1 MPRVF
6 PFAERSHARLPDRLG
21 GRGRQDAKSQD
32 ARSTDSETA
41 GSPDAGAKTRKG
53 KSRASRTE
61 ATITRAERSEAAI
74 HEREP
79 ADGLTIGDV
88 GRLLGRRWL
97 VILLPTVA
105 AFGLAV
111 AFVQVVPPR
120 YTAESKLL
128 LESRDSALTRLQ
140 QDRGELPQ
148 PIDEQAVASQVQVVM
163 SRDIARE
170 AIKSLGLVG
179 NAEFDPMVDGVG
191 GVQQVLVMLGLAQNP
206 LDREPVDRVLEKY
219 FDRLLVYPAG
229 KSRILTIE
237 FRSKDPVLAAKA
249 ANTIADLYL
258 SSLAAAKVDT
268 ARYASTWLGT
278 NIETLRSRVAE
289 AEAKVEAFRARNGLI
304 GSGGTTNQP
313 LAAQQL
319 AEISTQLTQA
329 RAAQADAGA
338 KAKLIREMMRDGR
351 GFEIPDVANNELI
364 RRLVE
369 QRIGLKAQLALEART
384 LLPQHPRMKELRAQ
398 LEGLEGQIRAAAD
411 RAVRTLENDA
421 RIAGSRVE
429 SLQAAVDAQR
439 TVVAKANG
447 DEVELRAL
455 EREAKAQREQLESY
469 LGRFREA
476 AARDAASAAPADA
489 RVVSR
494 AVVPD
499 LPSFPKKL
507 PIILFATVIAL
518 LFAIGSVVAKALLAG
533 DPPGR
538 GRGRPPGRPPLR
550 RPETEPVPEAPA
562 AVAPVFVPVMPAAA
576 SAIRP
581 AEPEVAAA
589 PEPVLAAEPVPA
601 AVPPA
606 PAAPVPAAKPVP
618 VAEQAPA
625 VVPAPSEMAPSPM
638 MSSPAAAPA
647 PAEPLP
653 ADPVTPAA
661 TVPPIE
667 AAPIASA
674 QLPFEARYDL
684 DVLVARLDAIET
696 AGGGRRVLLIGTGGE
711 ADHDSLARSLGRA
724 ASLHGR
730 ALLVRLDEPQEDGPG
745 LIDLVAGRADFTTA
759 IRPEAGPRLN
769 LIGRGRGEAE
779 TLVAG
784 RDALGLTFDALG
796 EAYDWVI
803 ACMSD
808 GFAAETWPLVSA
820 VSAWMDAVVIASNAE
835 ADDPRL
841 VGLYDTAEAA
851 GVPEVIVAQD
861 RAPTEMPLPSYPLR
875 RSA

>member
-6 PFAERSHARLPDRLG
+6 PFAERSQARLPDRLA
-21 GRGRQDAKSQD
+21 GR
-32 ARSTDSETA
+32 ARKGPKDS
-41 GSPDAGAKTRKG
+41 GSKEPKGAKPVADPR
-53 KSRASRTE
+53 SARE
-61 ATITRAERSEAAI
+61 PEVERSPE
-74 HEREP
+74 
-79 ADGLTIGDV
+79 DGLTLGDV
-88 GRLLGRRWL
+88 GRLLRRRWL

-105 AFGLAV
+105 AFGLSV
-111 AFVQVVPPR
+111 AFVQVVTPR
-120 YTAESKLL
+120 YTAEAKLL

-140 QDRGELPQ
+140 QDRGEIPL

-179 NAEFDPMVDGVG
+179 NPEFDPMVKGVG
-191 GVQQVLVMLGLAQNP
+191 GLQQVLVMLGLAQNP

-237 FRSKDPVLAAKA
+237 FRSKDPELAARA
-249 ANTIADLYL
+249 ANTISDLYL
-258 SSLAAAKVDT
+258 SSLAAVKVDT

-289 AEAKVEAFRARNGLI
+289 AEGKVEAFRARNGLI
-304 GSGGTTNQP
+304 GSGGTTSQP

-319 AEISTQLTQA
+319 AELSTQLTQA

-338 KAKLIREMMRDGR
+338 KAKLIREMLKDGR

-398 LEGLEGQIRAAAD
+398 LEGLETQIRAAAD

-439 TVVAKANG
+439 GIVAKANG

-507 PIILFATVIAL
+507 PIVLFATVIAF
-518 LFAIGSVVAKALLAG
+518 LFAIGSIVAKALLAG

-538 GRGRPPGRPPLR
+538 GRGRPR
-550 RPETEPVPEAPA
+550 RPETEPVPEAPVA
-562 AVAPVFVPVMPAAA
+562 APVLAPALPAAPLPAAA
-576 SAIRP
+576 SATGTV
-581 AEPEVAAA
+581 EPEVAAM
-589 PEPVLAAEPVPA
+589 PA
-601 AVPPA
+601 
-606 PAAPVPAAKPVP
+606 
-618 VAEQAPA
+618 
-625 VVPAPSEMAPSPM
+625 
-638 MSSPAAAPA
+638 
-647 PAEPLP
+647 PLP
-653 ADPVTPAA
+653 ADPRPSADPIPAAVPVPAFGAPVAPAPLAATPAPIA
-661 TVPPIE
+661 AAAPAAPRPVAEPAPAPTVPPVEPAPPAETIAVVAPAPT
-667 AAPIASA
+667 AAP
-674 QLPFEARYDL
+674 LPFEARYDL

-696 AGGGRRVLLIGTGGE
+696 AGGGRRVLLVGTGDE
-711 ADHDSLARSLGRA
+711 ADLDGLARSLGRA
-724 ASLHGR
+724 AALHGR
-730 ALLVRLDEPQEDGPG
+730 ALLVRLDRPQTDRPG
-745 LIDLVAGRADFTTA
+745 LADLVAGQADFRTV
-759 IRPEAGPRLN
+759 IQPDEGPRLN
-769 LIGRGRGEAE
+769 LIERGRGGPEA
-779 TLVAG
+779 LVAG
-784 RDALGLTFDALG
+784 RDALGLTLDALG

-803 ACMSD
+803 ACLGD
-808 GFAAETWPLVSA
+808 GFSDEARPLVSA

-841 VGLYDTAEAA
+841 VGLFDTAEAA

-861 RAPTEMPLPSYPLR
+861 RVPAEVPSYSLR

>member
-6 PFAERSHARLPDRLG
+6 PFAERPLGRLPDRL
-21 GRGRQDAKSQD
+21 
-32 ARSTDSETA
+32 A
-41 GSPDAGAKTRKG
+41 GKGRKG
-53 KSRASRTE
+53 PDRLKAPRPDTARQE
-61 ATITRAERSEAAI
+61 PER
-74 HEREP
+74 REP
-79 ADGLTIGDV
+79 EPGPEDGLAIGDV
-88 GRLLGRRWL
+88 GRLLRRRWF
-97 VILLPTVA
+97 VILLPTLA

-111 AFVQVVPPR
+111 TFVQVVPPR

-179 NAEFDPMVDGVG
+179 NPEFDPMVNGING
-191 GVQQVLVMLGLAQNP
+191 FQQVLVMLGLAQNP

-219 FDRLLVYPAG
+219 FERLLVYSAG
-229 KSRILTIE
+229 KSRILTVE
-237 FRSKDPVLAAKA
+237 FRSKDPELAARA
-249 ANTIADLYL
+249 ANTISDLYL

-268 ARYASTWLGT
+268 ARYASTWLGS
-278 NIETLRSRVAE
+278 NIETLRTRVSE

-304 GSGGTTNQP
+304 SSGGATNQP

-319 AEISTQLTQA
+319 AELSTQLTQA
-329 RAAQADAGA
+329 RAAQADSGA
-338 KAKLIREMMRDGR
+338 KAKLIREMLRDGR

-384 LLPQHPRMKELRAQ
+384 LLPQHPRMKELSAQ
-398 LEGLEGQIRAAAD
+398 LEGLEAQIRAAAD
-411 RAVRTLENDA
+411 RTSRALENDA
-421 RIAGSRVE
+421 KIAGSRVE
-429 SLQAAVDAQR
+429 TLQAAVEAQR

-447 DEVELRAL
+447 DEVALRAL

-507 PIILFATVIAL
+507 PIVIFATVIAF
-518 LFAIGSVVAKALLAG
+518 LFAVGGVVAKALIAG

-538 GRGRPPGRPPLR
+538 GRGRPPARHPESEPLAAA
-550 RPETEPVPEAPA
+550 PV
-562 AVAPVFVPVMPAAA
+562 AVAPIPAAA
-576 SAIRP
+576 SAAHLDDAPSATARTGDARP
-581 AEPEVAAA
+581 PGAQAT
-589 PEPVLAAEPVPA
+589 EPVLPAAPVEPVAPAVATGAPVAMPVPA
-601 AVPPA
+601 AR
-606 PAAPVPAAKPVP
+606 
-618 VAEQAPA
+618 
-625 VVPAPSEMAPSPM
+625 
-638 MSSPAAAPA
+638 
-647 PAEPLP
+647 
-653 ADPVTPAA
+653 
-661 TVPPIE
+661 
-667 AAPIASA
+667 
-674 QLPFEARYDL
+674 LPFEARYDL
-684 DVLVARLDAIET
+684 DLLVARLDAIET
-696 AGGGRRVLLIGTGGE
+696 AGGGRRVLLVGTGDETDLDG
-711 ADHDSLARSLGRA
+711 LARSLGRA
-724 ASLHGR
+724 ASLNGH
-730 ALLVRLDEPQEDGPG
+730 ALMVRLDGPRGAQPG
-745 LIDLVAGRADFTTA
+745 LTDLVAGRVDFTTA
-759 IRPEAGPRLN
+759 IQPDAGPRLH
-769 LIGRGRGEAE
+769 LIGHGRGEAE
-779 TLVAG
+779 ALIAG

-803 ACMSD
+803 VCLGD
-808 GFAAETWPLVSA
+808 GFSASTWPLVSA
-820 VSAWMDAVVIASNAE
+820 LSAWMDAVVIASNAA

-841 VGLYDTAEAA
+841 VGLFETAESA

-861 RAPTEMPLPSYPLR
+861 RAPAAVAMPAYPLR

>member
-1 MPRVF
+1 MPRAF
-6 PFAERSHARLPDRLG
+6 PFAERSRARLPDRLA
-21 GRGRQDAKSQD
+21 GRS
-32 ARSTDSETA
+32 
-41 GSPDAGAKTRKG
+41 RKG
-53 KSRASRTE
+53 PDEARPDLAPREDADSAS
-61 ATITRAERSEAAI
+61 S
-74 HEREP
+74 
-79 ADGLTIGDV
+79 DGLTLGDV
-88 GRLLGRRWL
+88 GRLLRRRWL

-111 AFVQVVPPR
+111 VFVHVVTPR
-120 YTAESKLL
+120 YTAEAKLL

-179 NAEFDPMVDGVG
+179 NPEFDPMVKGVG
-191 GVQQVLVMLGLAQNP
+191 GLQQVLVMLGLAQNP

-219 FDRLLVYPAG
+219 FERLLVYPAG

-237 FRSKDPVLAAKA
+237 FRSKDPELAAKA
-249 ANTIADLYL
+249 ANTISDLYL

-268 ARYASTWLGT
+268 ARYASTWLGS
-278 NIETLRSRVAE
+278 NIDALRSRVAE
-289 AEAKVEAFRARNGLI
+289 AEGKVEAFRARNGLI
-304 GSGGTTNQP
+304 GSGGTANQP

-319 AEISTQLTQA
+319 AELSTQLTQA
-329 RAAQADAGA
+329 RAAQADSVA
-338 KAKLIREMMRDGR
+338 KAKLIREMLKDGR
-351 GFEIPDVANNELI
+351 SFEIPDVANNELI

-384 LLPQHPRMKELRAQ
+384 LLPQHPRMKELGAQ
-398 LEGLEGQIRAAAD
+398 LEGLETQIRAAAD
-411 RAVRTLENDA
+411 RAVRTLENDS

-439 TVVAKANG
+439 TIVAKANG

-507 PIILFATVIAL
+507 PIILFATVIAF
-518 LFAIGSVVAKALLAG
+518 LFAIGGVVAKALLAG

-538 GRGRPPGRPPLR
+538 GRGRPPVR
-550 RPETEPVPEAPA
+550 RPESETDAPVVMNPMPEPA
-562 AVAPVFVPVMPAAA
+562 ARVAA
-576 SAIRP
+576 SLP
-581 AEPEVAAA
+581 AEPEIEAAPLPVAPAPQPEPAPVREAAA
-589 PEPVLAAEPVPA
+589 QADPMPAPAPAPHSSAERLFAEPA
-601 AVPPA
+601 LL
-606 PAAPVPAAKPVP
+606 PAAPVPA
-618 VAEQAPA
+618 
-625 VVPAPSEMAPSPM
+625 MAAQP
-638 MSSPAAAPA
+638 APA
-647 PAEPLP
+647 PAVAP
-653 ADPVTPAA
+653 APAA
-661 TVPPIE
+661 R
-667 AAPIASA
+667 AASEP
-674 QLPFEARYDL
+674 RYDL
-684 DVLVARLDAIET
+684 DVLVARLDAVET
-696 AGGGRRVLLIGTGGE
+696 AGGGRRVLLVGTGEGT
-711 ADHDSLARSLGRA
+711 DLDDLARSLGRA
-724 ASLHGR
+724 AALHGR
-730 ALLVRLDEPQEDGPG
+730 ALLVRLDGSADAHPG
-745 LIDLVAGRADFTTA
+745 LTDLVAGRADFTAA
-759 IRPEAGPRLN
+759 IRREAGPRLN
-769 LIGRGRGEAE
+769 LIGRGRGEASA
-779 TLVAG
+779 LLDG
-784 RDALGLTFDALG
+784 GDALGLTFDALG

-803 ACMSD
+803 ASLND
-808 GFAAETWPLVSA
+808 GFSAETRSMVSA
-820 VSAWMDAVVIASNAE
+820 LGAWMDAVVIASNAE

-841 VGLYDTAEAA
+841 VGLFDTAEAA

-861 RAPTEMPLPSYPLR
+861 RAPAEVPMPSYPLR

>member
-1 MPRVF
+1 MGRKQAKFTGTDRPDTAIR
-6 PFAERSHARLPDRLG
+6 ERG
-21 GRGRQDAKSQD
+21 
-32 ARSTDSETA
+32 SE
-41 GSPDAGAKTRKG
+41 
-53 KSRASRTE
+53 
-61 ATITRAERSEAAI
+61 
-74 HEREP
+74 
-79 ADGLTIGDV
+79 DGLTLGDV

-111 AFVQVVPPR
+111 TFVQVVPPR
-120 YTAESKLL
+120 YTAEAKLL

-179 NAEFDPMVDGVG
+179 NPEFDPMVNGVG
-191 GVQQVLVMLGLAQNP
+191 GLQQVLVMLGLAQNP

-237 FRSKDPVLAAKA
+237 FRSKDPELAARA
-249 ANTIADLYL
+249 ANTISDLYL

-289 AEAKVEAFRARNGLI
+289 AEGKVEAFRARNGLI
-304 GSGGTTNQP
+304 GSGGTANQP

-538 GRGRPPGRPPLR
+538 GRGRPPVR
-550 RPETEPVPEAPA
+550 RPESEPVPEAP
-562 AVAPVFVPVMPAAA
+562 VATAPTFAPAMPAAA
-576 SAIRP
+576 SATRP
-581 AEPEVAAA
+581 AEPEGAAAPLVAAA
-589 PEPVLAAEPVPA
+589 PVLAAAPTLAAEPVLA
-601 AVPPA
+601 
-606 PAAPVPAAKPVP
+606 AAPVPAAKPASA
-618 VAEQAPA
+618 AEPS
-625 VVPAPSEMAPSPM
+625 PSEAMPSRAAPSPAM
-638 MSSPAAAPA
+638 PPVAPVPPAVAHA
-647 PAEPLP
+647 P
-653 ADPVTPAA
+653 ADPIPPVAPEVPAA
-661 TVPPIE
+661 TVPPV
-667 AAPIASA
+667 ADALLAPAPVR
-674 QLPFEARYDL
+674 LPFEARYDL

-696 AGGGRRVLLIGTGGE
+696 AGGGRRVLLVGTGGE
-711 ADHDSLARSLGRA
+711 TDHDGLARSLGRV

-730 ALLVRLDEPQEDGPG
+730 ALLVRLDEAQEDRPG
-745 LIDLVAGRADFTTA
+745 LIDLVAGRADFTTV
-759 IRPEAGPRLN
+759 IRPDAGPRLN
-769 LIGRGRGEAE
+769 LIGRGHGDAE
-779 TLVAG
+779 TLVSG

-803 ACMSD
+803 ACMDD
-808 GFAAETWPLVSA
+808 GFAAGTWPLVSA

-861 RAPTEMPLPSYPLR
+861 RAPSEMPAPSHGLR
-875 RSA
+875 RTA

>member
-1 MPRVF
+1 MGRKQATFGGTDIPDTTTR
-6 PFAERSHARLPDRLG
+6 ERG
-21 GRGRQDAKSQD
+21 
-32 ARSTDSETA
+32 SE
-41 GSPDAGAKTRKG
+41 
-53 KSRASRTE
+53 
-61 ATITRAERSEAAI
+61 
-74 HEREP
+74 
-79 ADGLTIGDV
+79 DGLTIGDV

-120 YTAESKLL
+120 YTAEAKLL

-179 NAEFDPMVDGVG
+179 NPEFDPMVNGVG
-191 GVQQVLVMLGLAQNP
+191 GLQQVLVMLGLAQNP

-219 FDRLLVYPAG
+219 FERLLVYPAG

-237 FRSKDPVLAAKA
+237 FRSKDPELAARA
-249 ANTIADLYL
+249 ANTISDLYL

-304 GSGGTTNQP
+304 GSGGTANQP

-329 RAAQADAGA
+329 RAAQADSGA

-398 LEGLEGQIRAAAD
+398 LEGLETQIRAAAD

-421 RIAGSRVE
+421 RIAGSRVD

-538 GRGRPPGRPPLR
+538 GRGRPPLR
-550 RPETEPVPEAPA
+550 RPETEPVPEAPFA
-562 AVAPVFVPVMPAAA
+562 TAPVFVPAMPAAA
-576 SAIRP
+576 SAARP
-581 AEPEVAAA
+581 AEPEVAASPA
-589 PEPVLAAEPVPA
+589 PLPPAEPLVAAAPVLAA
-601 AVPPA
+601 A
-606 PAAPVPAAKPVP
+606 PIPAAKTMPV
-618 VAEQAPA
+618 
-625 VVPAPSEMAPSPM
+625 
-638 MSSPAAAPA
+638 
-647 PAEPLP
+647 
-653 ADPVTPAA
+653 ADPVSSEAVPSQLASSAAMPPAGPVAPAA
-661 TVPPIE
+661 TVPPVE
-667 AAPIASA
+667 DAPLTPAPA

-696 AGGGRRVLLIGTGGE
+696 AGGGRRVLLVGTGSE
-711 ADHDSLARSLGRA
+711 ADHDGLARSLGRV

-730 ALLVRLDEPQEDGPG
+730 ALLVRLDEAQEDRPG
-745 LIDLVAGRADFTTA
+745 LIDLVAGRADFTTV
-759 IRPEAGPRLN
+759 IRPDAGPRLN
-769 LIGRGRGEAE
+769 LIGRGHGGPE

-803 ACMSD
+803 ACMGD
-808 GFAAETWPLVSA
+808 GFAAGTWPLVSA
-820 VSAWMDAVVIASNAE
+820 VSSWMDAVVIASNAE

-861 RAPTEMPLPSYPLR
+861 RAPAEIPAPSFGLR
-875 RSA
+875 RTA

>member
-1 MPRVF
+1 M
-6 PFAERSHARLPDRLG
+6 AWER
-21 GRGRQDAKSQD
+21 
-32 ARSTDSETA
+32 
-41 GSPDAGAKTRKG
+41 
-53 KSRASRTE
+53 
-61 ATITRAERSEAAI
+61 RSE
-74 HEREP
+74 
-79 ADGLTIGDV
+79 DGLTLGDV
-88 GRLLGRRWL
+88 GRLLRRRWL
-97 VILLPTVA
+97 VILLPTVV

-111 AFVQVVPPR
+111 TFVQVVTPR
-120 YTAESKLL
+120 YTAEAKLL

-179 NAEFDPMVDGVG
+179 NAEFDPMVNGVG
-191 GVQQVLVMLGLAQNP
+191 GLQQVLVMLGLAQNP
-206 LDREPVDRVLEKY
+206 LDREPVDRVMEKY
-219 FDRLLVYPAG
+219 FERLLVYPAG

-237 FRSKDPVLAAKA
+237 FRSKDPELAAKA
-249 ANTIADLYL
+249 ANTISDLYL

-338 KAKLIREMMRDGR
+338 KAKLIREMLKDGR

-369 QRIGLKAQLALEART
+369 QRIGLRAQLALEART

-398 LEGLEGQIRAAAD
+398 LEGLETQIRAAAD

-439 TVVAKANG
+439 SIVAKANG

-507 PIILFATVIAL
+507 PIVIFATVIAL

-538 GRGRPPGRPPLR
+538 GRGRPSSRPPLR
-550 RPETEPVPEAPA
+550 RPETEPVPEAPV
-562 AVAPVFVPVMPAAA
+562 AVAPVHPPATPAAA
-576 SAIRP
+576 SATRP
-581 AEPEVAAA
+581 PEPEVAAA
-589 PEPVLAAEPVPA
+589 PVPVLSAAQVLPTEQVLPAERFLAAEQFLTAEARPVAEPA
-601 AVPPA
+601 PSPVVPPA
-606 PAAPVPAAKPVP
+606 EPAPP
-618 VAEQAPA
+618 VA
-625 VVPAPSEMAPSPM
+625 
-638 MSSPAAAPA
+638 AAAPA
-647 PAEPLP
+647 DRVAPTAPRP
-653 ADPVTPAA
+653 SVDPVLPAA
-661 TVPPIE
+661 TVPPVE
-667 AAPIASA
+667 AASVPPAPGA
-674 QLPFEARYDL
+674 TAPLPFEARYDL

-696 AGGGRRVLLIGTGGE
+696 AGGGRRVLLVGTGGE
-711 ADHDSLARSLGRA
+711 TDLGGLARSLGCA

-730 ALLVRLDEPQEDGPG
+730 ALLVRLDGSQDARPG
-745 LIDLVAGRADFTTA
+745 LLDLVAGRADFTTVIQPDA
-759 IRPEAGPRLN
+759 SPRLN

-803 ACMSD
+803 ACLGD
-808 GFAAETWPLVSA
+808 GFSAGTWPMVSA
-820 VSAWMDAVVIASNAE
+820 ISAWMDAVVIASNAE

-841 VGLYDTAEAA
+841 VGLFDTAEAA
-851 GVPEVIVAQD
+851 GVPEVIVVQD
-861 RAPTEMPLPSYPLR
+861 RAPAGVPVPSYPLR

>member
-6 PFAERSHARLPDRLG
+6 PFAERSQARLPDRLA
-21 GRGRQDAKSQD
+21 GR
-32 ARSTDSETA
+32 ARKGPKES
-41 GSPDAGAKTRKG
+41 GSKEPKHAKTAAGPDLERDPG
-53 KSRASRTE
+53 
-61 ATITRAERSEAAI
+61 AERRSE
-74 HEREP
+74 
-79 ADGLTIGDV
+79 DGLTVGDV
-88 GRLLGRRWL
+88 GRLLRRRWL

-105 AFGLAV
+105 AFGLSV
-111 AFVQVVPPR
+111 AFVQVVTPR
-120 YTAESKLL
+120 YTAEAKLL

-140 QDRGELPQ
+140 QDRGEMPL

-179 NAEFDPMVDGVG
+179 NPEFDPMVKGVG
-191 GVQQVLVMLGLAQNP
+191 GLQQVLVMLGLAQNP

-237 FRSKDPVLAAKA
+237 FRSKDPELAAKA
-249 ANTIADLYL
+249 ANTISDLYL
-258 SSLAAAKVDT
+258 SSLAAVKVDT

-289 AEAKVEAFRARNGLI
+289 AEGKVEAFRARNGLI
-304 GSGGTTNQP
+304 GSGGTANQP

-319 AEISTQLTQA
+319 AELSTQLTQA
-329 RAAQADAGA
+329 RAAQADSAA
-338 KAKLIREMMRDGR
+338 KAKLIREMLKDGR

-398 LEGLEGQIRAAAD
+398 LEGLETQIRAAAD

-429 SLQAAVDAQR
+429 SLQAAVDGQR
-439 TVVAKANG
+439 SVVAKANG

-507 PIILFATVIAL
+507 PIVLFATVIAF
-518 LFAIGSVVAKALLAG
+518 LFAIGSIVAKALLSG

-538 GRGRPPGRPPLR
+538 GRGRPPSR
-550 RPETEPVPEAPA
+550 RPETDTVPEAPVMA
-562 AVAPVFVPVMPAAA
+562 APVLAPVVPVAA
-576 SAIRP
+576 SAART

-589 PEPVLAAEPVPA
+589 PVTALAADLRPTTEAPAGEPAPSPVVVPPVAPMPLAAETAPAAATPAAPLPVADPLPPAMPVLAVEAAPA
-601 AVPPA
+601 PVPPA
-606 PAAPVPAAKPVP
+606 P
-618 VAEQAPA
+618 
-625 VVPAPSEMAPSPM
+625 
-638 MSSPAAAPA
+638 
-647 PAEPLP
+647 
-653 ADPVTPAA
+653 
-661 TVPPIE
+661 
-667 AAPIASA
+667 
-674 QLPFEARYDL
+674 LPFEARYDL

-696 AGGGRRVLLIGTGGE
+696 AGGGRCVLLVGTGDETDLDG
-711 ADHDSLARSLGRA
+711 LARSLGRA
-724 ASLHGR
+724 AALHGR
-730 ALLVRLDEPQEDGPG
+730 ALLVRLDSPREDRPG
-745 LIDLVAGRADFTTA
+745 LTDLVAGRADFTTV
-759 IRPEAGPRLN
+759 IQPDEGPRLN
-769 LIGRGRGEAE
+769 LIERGRGGAEA
-779 TLVAG
+779 LVEG

-803 ACMSD
+803 ACLGD
-808 GFAAETWPLVSA
+808 GFSAGTWPLVSA

-841 VGLYDTAEAA
+841 VGLFDTAEAA

-861 RAPTEMPLPSYPLR
+861 RVPAEVPMPTYPLR

>member
-6 PFAERSHARLPDRLG
+6 PFAERSHARLPDRLD
-21 GRGRQDAKSQD
+21 GRGRKGPRNPDKTPKGANPKG
-32 ARSTDSETA
+32 AATA
-41 GSPDAGAKTRKG
+41 GDPGPDPADRDRGA
-53 KSRASRTE
+53 E
-61 ATITRAERSEAAI
+61 
-74 HEREP
+74 
-79 ADGLTIGDV
+79 DGLTLGDV
-88 GRLLGRRWL
+88 GRLLGRRWF

-105 AFGLAV
+105 AFGLSV
-111 AFVQVVPPR
+111 AFVQLVPPR
-120 YTAESKLL
+120 YTAETKLL

-140 QDRGELPQ
+140 QDRGEIPL

-179 NAEFDPMVDGVG
+179 NPEFDPLVKGVG
-191 GVQQVLVMLGLAQNP
+191 ELQQVLVMLGLAQNP

-237 FRSKDPVLAAKA
+237 FRSKDPELAAKA
-249 ANTIADLYL
+249 ANTISDLYI

-278 NIETLRSRVAE
+278 NIDTLRSRVAE

-304 GSGGTTNQP
+304 GSGGTANQP

-319 AEISTQLTQA
+319 AELSTQLTQA

-338 KAKLIREMMRDGR
+338 KAKLIREMLKDGR

-398 LEGLEGQIRAAAD
+398 LEGLETQIRAAAD

-439 TVVAKANG
+439 GIVAKANG

-507 PIILFATVIAL
+507 PIILFATVIAF
-518 LFAIGSVVAKALLAG
+518 LFAVGSVVAKALLAG

-538 GRGRPPGRPPLR
+538 GRGRPPAR
-550 RPETEPVPEAPA
+550 RPEPEPMPEAPVA
-562 AVAPVFVPVMPAAA
+562 TAPVFAPAMPAPAMPTAA
-576 SAIRP
+576 SAHP
-581 AEPEVAAA
+581 AEPEPAAA
-589 PEPVLAAEPVPA
+589 PAPVLAADLAPA
-601 AVPPA
+601 
-606 PAAPVPAAKPVP
+606 AAPVPAAEPAPPAAVMPPAEPAPAAAIPAPPRPPVVPAFAAAVEP
-618 VAEQAPA
+618 VA
-625 VVPAPSEMAPSPM
+625 VVPAAPVE
-638 MSSPAAAPA
+638 PAPAPVPAAPA
-647 PAEPLP
+647 IAPAP
-653 ADPVTPAA
+653 
-661 TVPPIE
+661 
-667 AAPIASA
+667 
-674 QLPFEARYDL
+674 LPFELRYDL

-696 AGGGRRVLLIGTGGE
+696 AGGGRRVLLVGTGDETDLDG
-711 ADHDSLARSLGRA
+711 LAHSLGRA
-724 ASLHGR
+724 AALYGR
-730 ALLVRLDEPQEDGPG
+730 ALLVRLDAPKEARPG
-745 LIDLVAGRADFTTA
+745 LTDLVAGRADFTTA
-759 IRPEAGPRLN
+759 IQPEANPRLN
-769 LIGRGRGEAE
+769 LIERGRGDVE
-779 TLVAG
+779 TLIAG

-803 ACMSD
+803 ACLGE
-808 GFAAETWPLVSA
+808 GFSTGTWPLVSA

-841 VGLYDTAEAA
+841 VGLFDTAEAA

-861 RAPTEMPLPSYPLR
+861 RIPAEAPLPSHSLR
-875 RSA
+875 KTG

>member
-6 PFAERSHARLPDRLG
+6 PFAERPHARLPDRLA
-21 GRGRQDAKSQD
+21 GRGRKDTKVQKTSGAPGSDGPG
-32 ARSTDSETA
+32 REHGSE
-41 GSPDAGAKTRKG
+41 
-53 KSRASRTE
+53 
-61 ATITRAERSEAAI
+61 
-74 HEREP
+74 
-79 ADGLTIGDV
+79 DGLTLGDV
-88 GRLLGRRWL
+88 GRLLRRRWL
-97 VILLPTVA
+97 VILLPTLA

-111 AFVQVVPPR
+111 TFVQVVTPR
-120 YTAESKLL
+120 YTAEAKLL

-179 NAEFDPMVDGVG
+179 NPEFDPMVQGVG
-191 GVQQVLVMLGLAQNP
+191 GLQQVLVMLGLAQNP

-219 FDRLLVYPAG
+219 FERLLVYPAG

-237 FRSKDPVLAAKA
+237 FRSKDPELAARA
-249 ANTIADLYL
+249 ANTISDLYL

-268 ARYASTWLGT
+268 ARYASTWLGA
-278 NIETLRSRVAE
+278 NIETLRSRVSE

-319 AEISTQLTQA
+319 AELSTQLTQA

-338 KAKLIREMMRDGR
+338 KAKLIREMLKDGR

-398 LEGLEGQIRAAAD
+398 LEGLEAQIHAAAD

-507 PIILFATVIAL
+507 PIIAFATVIAF
-518 LFAIGSVVAKALLAG
+518 LFAIGGVVAKALLAG

-538 GRGRPPGRPPLR
+538 GRGRPPAR
-550 RPETEPVPEAPA
+550 RPEAEPAMPVAAPTVLVPA
-562 AVAPVFVPVMPAAA
+562 MPAAA
-576 SAIRP
+576 SAARA
-581 AEPEVAAA
+581 AEPEVAAGPGRPA
-589 PEPVLAAEPVPA
+589 ADPIPAAMPAALATPLTAALAAA
-601 AVPPA
+601 
-606 PAAPVPAAKPVP
+606 
-618 VAEQAPA
+618 
-625 VVPAPSEMAPSPM
+625 
-638 MSSPAAAPA
+638 PAAAPPAVA
-647 PAEPLP
+647 PAEP
-653 ADPVTPAA
+653 
-661 TVPPIE
+661 
-667 AAPIASA
+667 
-674 QLPFEARYDL
+674 PFEARYDL
-684 DVLVARLDAIET
+684 DLLVARLDAVET
-696 AGGGRRVLLIGTGGE
+696 AGSGRRVLLVGTGDETDLDG
-711 ADHDSLARSLGRA
+711 LARSLGRA
-724 ASLHGR
+724 AALHGR
-730 ALLVRLDEPQEDGPG
+730 ALLVRLDGPPEARAG
-745 LIDLVAGRADFTTA
+745 LIDLVAGRADFTTV
-759 IRPEAGPRLN
+759 IRPDAGPRLH
-769 LIGRGRGEAE
+769 LIGRGRGDAEA
-779 TLVAG
+779 LVAG

-803 ACMSD
+803 VCLGE
-808 GFAAETWPLVSA
+808 GFSAGTRPLVSA

-841 VGLYDTAEAA
+841 VDLFDTAEAA

-861 RAPTEMPLPSYPLR
+861 RVPTAMPAYPMPAYPLR